1 MNIAAASP
9 STGGQGAGYKDAGR
23 DRRIEMK
30 KAMGLVAVT
39 VALAFGGTASASR
52 PSMNECFEGSE
63 FIGNA
68 ALSRDAGMPATAFLD
83 RMEEDF
89 VLIRAFPNELRWFVH
104 DADDE
109 SFLLQEAREVFDHP
123 EPAEDHRR
131 AFLQACVDRMAAP
144 EATEREKSEPVATPN
159 KT

>member
-1 MNIAAASP
+1 
-9 STGGQGAGYKDAGR
+9 
-23 DRRIEMK
+23 MK
-30 KAMGLVAVT
+30 KATCFIVVGIAFAVS
-39 VALAFGGTASASR
+39 GTASAGR

-89 VLIRAFPNELRWFVH
+89 MLIRAFPTELRWFVH
-104 DADDE
+104 DSDDE

-131 AFLQACVDRMAAP
+131 AFLSACVERMAAP
-144 EATEREKSEPVATPN
+144 DATEREQAEPVAAPS
-159 KT
+159 KS

>member
-1 MNIAAASP
+1 
-9 STGGQGAGYKDAGR
+9 
-23 DRRIEMK
+23 MK
-30 KAMGLVAVT
+30 NAMGFIAVAV
-39 VALAFGGTASASR
+39 VPLVFGGAASASR

-109 SFLLQEAREVFDHP
+109 SFLLRETREVFDHP
-123 EPAEDHRR
+123 GPAADHRR
-131 AFLQACVDRMAAP
+131 AFLEACVERMAAP
-144 EATEREKSEPVATPN
+144 DASENEDGGSVAGHDRS
-159 KT
+159 

>member
-1 MNIAAASP
+1 
-9 STGGQGAGYKDAGR
+9 
-23 DRRIEMK
+23 MK
-30 KAMGLVAVT
+30 KAMGFVAV
-39 VALAFGGTASASR
+39 VIALAFSTTASAGR

-109 SFLLQEAREVFDHP
+109 SFLLHETSEVFDHP
-123 EPAEDHRR
+123 EPADDHRR
-131 AFLQACVDRMAAP
+131 AFLHACVERMAAP
-144 EATEREKSEPVATPN
+144 EASDRENSEPVAKPG